1 MAIID
6 ITPKIQAASPVY
18 PGDAALS
25 IEVTATSP
33 ARVSAFRMSPHLGA
47 HVDAPLHLNASG
59 DVSQIELSRLVGE
72 CRILHC
78 EGLRAIEPD
87 HIPDNLAT
95 QRVLIKTGFLMPDQW
110 TDDFAYLTKEAVE
123 KLVRLGVDV
132 VGIDT
137 PSIDQATSETLPA
150 HCVAI
155 KNSMLILENLALSEA
170 HKDVYTLVALPLKIE
185 GLEASPVRA
194 ILIDEE

>member
-25 IEVTATSP
+25 IEVTATFP

-47 HVDAPLHLNASG
+47 HVDAPLHLNAPG
-59 DVSQIELSRLVGE
+59 DVSQIVLFRLVGE

-87 HIPDNLAT
+87 DIPDNLAT

-137 PSIDQATSETLPA
+137 PSIDKATSETLPA
-150 HCVAI
+150 HTVAI
-155 KNSMLILENLALSEA
+155 DNGMLILENLALSEA

>member
-1 MAIID
+1 MVIID

-47 HVDAPLHLNASG
+47 HVDAPLHLNVEG
-59 DVSQIELSRLVGE
+59 DVSQIALSRLVGE
-72 CRILHC
+72 CKILHC

-87 HIPDNLAT
+87 HIPDNLSSK
-95 QRVLIKTGFLMPDQW
+95 RVLIKTGFVMPEQW
-110 TDDFAYLTKEAVE
+110 TDDFAYLTKEAVK
-123 KLVRLGVDV
+123 KLVHLGVDV

-150 HCVAI
+150 HSVAI
-155 KNSMLILENLALSEA
+155 EKGILILENLALSEA
-170 HKDVYTLVALPLKIE
+170 NKDVYTLVALPLKIE

>member
-1 MAIID
+1 MVIID
-6 ITPKIQAASPVY
+6 ITPTIQAASPVY

-25 IEVTATSP
+25 IEVTTTSP

-47 HVDAPLHLNASG
+47 HVDAPLHLNFPS
-59 DVSQIELSRLVGE
+59 DVSQIALSRLLGE

-78 EGLRAIEPD
+78 EELHIID
-87 HIPDNLAT
+87 SQHIPDNLSSK
-95 QRVLIKTGFLMPDQW
+95 RVLIKTGFVMPEQW

-137 PSIDQATSETLPA
+137 PSIDRATSETLPA

-155 KNSMLILENLALSEA
+155 ERGILILENLALSEA
-170 HKDVYTLVALPLKIE
+170 LKDVYTLVALPLKIE

>member
-59 DVSQIELSRLVGE
+59 DVSQIVLSRLVGE

-194 ILIDEE
+194 ILIDKE

>member
-25 IEVTATSP
+25 IELTATFP

-47 HVDAPLHLNASG
+47 HMDAPLHLNVPG
-59 DVSQIELSRLVGE
+59 DVSQIALSRLIGE

-78 EGLRAIEPD
+78 EGYKVIESQ
-87 HIPDNLAT
+87 HIPDHLSAK
-95 QRVLIKTGFLMPDQW
+95 RVLIKTGFVMPEQW
-110 TDDFAYLTKEAVE
+110 TDNFAYLTKEAVE

-137 PSIDQATSETLPA
+137 PSIDSALSETLPA

-155 KNSMLILENLALSEA
+155 DNGLLILENLALSEA
-170 HKDVYTLVALPLKIE
+170 HKDVYTLIALPLKIE

-194 ILIDEE
+194 ILIDKE

>member
-59 DVSQIELSRLVGE
+59 DVSQIVLSRLVGE

-87 HIPDNLAT
+87 HIPDDLAT

-194 ILIDEE
+194 ILIDKE